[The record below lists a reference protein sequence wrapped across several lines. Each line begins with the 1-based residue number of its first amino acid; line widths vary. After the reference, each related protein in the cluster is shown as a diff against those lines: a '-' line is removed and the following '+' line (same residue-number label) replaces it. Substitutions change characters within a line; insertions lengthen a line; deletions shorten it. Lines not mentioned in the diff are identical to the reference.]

1 MDQLTKV
8 IASYLGEDQS
18 TEINSALITM
28 KFKKS
33 NTTEILNEIKS
44 YDSLIKIDSICD
56 ILNYASEECS
66 QRIIVQQVTLKLKEK
81 IGIILN

>member
-1 MDQLTKV
+1 V